1 MSHIDDCPAG
11 RSQHL
16 TRGSLFKNHA
26 AKVYVLDCIT
36 HGTALEILSR
46 AWAACR
52 FESPHTA
59 VSEHQWREYFGLPVM
74 SLSAAANYYGLKVSE
89 LEPHIRKKNTYAG
102 GLFESGML
110 VLRGAALEFARLIG
124 HTAGIQQ
131 GLVLLPP
138 RAVLSLCLYLR
149 PVPAVAATVNA
160 FWDYVLAE
168 KLHESTP
175 ADWHYTSI
183 QHVEIECSRIAEKKL
198 IECLAFA
205 KERKLYPYI
214 QHFGCQ
220 TCLEAWAS
228 LFTYEGEFPP
238 PRGSFYVER
247 QDWFDRVSHI
257 SLWR

>member
-1 MSHIDDCPAG
+1 
-11 RSQHL
+11 
-16 TRGSLFKNHA
+16 
-26 AKVYVLDCIT
+26 
-36 HGTALEILSR
+36 
-46 AWAACR
+46 
-52 FESPHTA
+52 
-59 VSEHQWREYFGLPVM
+59 
-74 SLSAAANYYGLKVSE
+74 
-89 LEPHIRKKNTYAG
+89 
-102 GLFESGML
+102 
-110 VLRGAALEFARLIG
+110 
-124 HTAGIQQ
+124 
-131 GLVLLPP
+131 
-138 RAVLSLCLYLR
+138 
-149 PVPAVAATVNA
+149 VAATVNA

-175 ADWHYTSI
+175 ADWHYTSS
-183 QHVEIECSRIAEKKL
+183 QHVEIECSRIAEQRL

-247 QDWFDRVSHI
+247 QDWFDRVSNI